1 MSVDSKM
8 TAIANQIRTLIGATG
23 TMGLDAMATNLTTAN
38 NAVAS
43 AKTAIASKNVS
54 VPSGADVTDLAALI
68 ESISAGSSLLMSGT
82 ATVSTSGINSANL
95 GSAFPSTG
103 NFLLCMWLSTGPA
116 TSSGYV
122 DGTLIVVS
130 NGTQKIGLSNIA
142 SNYWKNAYST
152 CGTYITLDTGV
163 VTAGEYYSSLRYRGR
178 FYGTYNWACFD
189 LAEVNFTI

>member
-1 MSVDSKM
+1 MSVQSEI
-8 TAIANQIRTLIGATG
+8 TRIQNAVNSAIA
-23 TMGLDAMATNLTTAN
+23 
-38 NAVAS
+38 
-43 AKTAIASKNVS
+43 AIEDKGVS
-54 VPSGADVTDLAALI
+54 VPAAAGVADLAALI

-82 ATVSTSGINSANL
+82 VTVSTSGINSAKL

-163 VTAGEYYSSLRYRGR
+163 VTAGEYYSSLRYRGK
-178 FYGTYNWACFD
+178 FYGTYNWVCFD